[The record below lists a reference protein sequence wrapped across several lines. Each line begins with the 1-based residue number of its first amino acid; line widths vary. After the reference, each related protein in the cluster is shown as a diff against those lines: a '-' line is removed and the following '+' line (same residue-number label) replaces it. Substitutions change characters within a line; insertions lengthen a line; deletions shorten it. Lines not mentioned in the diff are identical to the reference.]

1 MRKHVLIV
9 LFLVVAT
16 LSVYMR
22 AGGNGFV
29 NYDDNRYVTANP
41 HVATGITPGN
51 VGWAFTTT
59 TASNWHPL
67 TWLSHM
73 TDCQLYGL
81 NPRWHHLTS
90 VALHALN
97 AVLLFLLLARMT
109 HAPWRSAFVAAL
121 FALHPLHVES
131 VAWVAERKDVLS
143 TLFFLLTLLVYAR
156 YVERPGPARYVP
168 VFCLY
173 ALGLMAKPMLVTLP
187 CVLLLLDYWPLG
199 RYRTANPARPVLPGD
214 GDSRG
219 KLVNGSS
226 VGRLVL
232 EKVPLFLLAAA
243 SGMITVYAQKSGEAL
258 ASLEVVPYGLRISN
272 AFVAY
277 VAYIGKMFW
286 PAGLSVIYPL
296 PPGVPLWQVAG
307 AVLLLSGIS
316 ILAILLRGSA
326 PFLLVGWLWYLGTLV
341 PVIGLVQVGIQAFA
355 DRYSYIPLIGLFMCI
370 AWAVPEAAS
379 AGRRQ
384 RALLAASAAL
394 VLVVFAAATWRQTG
408 FWKDS
413 RKLFTHALAVTSGNY
428 MAHLNLGTALAEQ
441 GNLAEAMDHYDAA
454 LRINP
459 NLAIAHFNLGNGLL
473 AQGRRAEAVSQYR
486 AALRIN
492 PSYASAHYNLGV
504 VMAGEGMSA
513 EAIEHFSEAV
523 RIKPDFAKAHV
534 AWGLALSREGRLAE
548 AVSHYYEALRLK
560 PDDAEARKNLEYALG
575 ELKRQR

>member
-97 AVLLFLLLARMT
+97 AVLLFLLLVRMT

-143 TLFFLLTLLVYAR
+143 TLFFLLTLLAYSR

-199 RYRTANPARPVLPGD
+199 RYRAANPARPVLPGD

-316 ILAILLRGSA
+316 ILAILLRGRA

-384 RALLAASAAL
+384 RALLAASAAF

>member
-51 VGWAFTTT
+51 VVWAFTTT

-307 AVLLLSGIS
+307 AVLLLSGVS
-316 ILAILLRGSA
+316 ILAILLRGRA

-384 RALLAASAAL
+384 RALLAASAAF

-523 RIKPDFAKAHV
+523 RSKPDFAKAHV

>member
-394 VLVVFAAATWRQTG
+394 VLVVFAATTWRQTG

-523 RIKPDFAKAHV
+523 RSKPDFAKAHV